1 MKLNKST
8 KAYLPWET

>member
-8 KAYLPWET
+8 QFST